1 MARLRISNKEAVVLI
16 NGYSSE
22 NNDFATLMPSFR
34 RNKNLL
40 ILSLPGDLGAAED
53 DFIKYDEWVNMH
65 SAAIESLKQKTKR
78 LLIVGFSIGAIPALY
93 FASKFQ
99 ADRTALISPV
109 LNYDTFDNSATA
121 MVRMARST
129 IISKGKNDPI
139 NSIKTLKYVGT
150 FIKNPKKNWAQL
162 FRVRLGPLMNPA
174 NVLLLPIVT
183 LFEDELNKIDTIGG
197 KVVDKLTNKKYG
209 RDFDFESEEE
219 IFKQKKDG
227 KKSPASDEIEGK
239 KSMFASVFKQVRKN
253 LPPEFANI
261 SSANVYNMM
270 RLLAYCNK
278 YTSVYSGKIAV
289 FTGLFDD
296 SVSSQSILNVLSKSS
311 HEEKKVI
318 QYNTNQHYLFASNQY
333 GQVAA
338 DLLAFLYEKDHEA

>member
-1 MARLRISNKEAVVLI
+1 MSRLRISKKDAVVLI

-22 NNDFATLMPSFR
+22 NNDFETLMPSFQ
-34 RNKNLL
+34 RNKNIL
-40 ILSLPGDLGAAED
+40 IISLPGDLGQAEE
-53 DFIKYDEWVNMH
+53 DFIKFDEWIKLH
-65 SAAIESLKQKTKR
+65 SDAIEALKAKTKR
-78 LLIVGFSIGAIPALY
+78 LLIVGFSIGAVPALY
-93 FASKFQ
+93 FASKFK

-129 IISKGKNDPI
+129 ILSKGKNDPV
-139 NSIKTLKYVGT
+139 NSIKTLKHVGT

-162 FRVRLGPLMNPA
+162 FRVRLGPLMRPS

-183 LFEDELNKIDTIGG
+183 LFEDELNQMDAVGG
-197 KVVDKLTNKKYG
+197 KLVDKITKKKYS

-219 IFKQKKDG
+219 IFSKKKGSKEVVATDN
-227 KKSPASDEIEGK
+227 ETK
-239 KSMFASVFKQVRKN
+239 KSMFASIFRQVRRS

-278 YTSVYSGKIAV
+278 FTHEYEGRLTV
-289 FTGLFDD
+289 FKGFHDENVT
-296 SVSSQSILNVLSKSS
+296 SQSVKNVLAKSN
-311 HEEKKVI
+311 HLDNRVI
-318 QYNTNQHYLFASNQY
+318 EYNTNMHYLFASDQY
-333 GQVAA
+333 GLVAA
-338 DLLAFLYEKDHEA
+338 DLLAFLFDREV